1 MNKSH
6 NKMKRYW
13 AILLLMMA
21 GFTSFAQVSFYIDAP
36 RVVEVDESFRVVFI
50 SNADPSSFDPPAMS
64 GFDILAGPTS
74 SRMSSTQI
82 INGKRS
88 ESFEVSYTYVL
99 QAKSPGKF
107 SIPAASIIV
116 DGKRYSSHPFSIEVV
131 KGSGESNKNQT
142 SATGTVGSNDVMLRL
157 SLSKTRVVKGEPLVA
172 TLKLYTK
179 VPVSGFE
186 DVKFPSF
193 NGFWSQEIETPQSIE
208 FVRENVNG
216 TIYNAAVLRRYMLI
230 PQQTGQ
236 IQIDPSEM
244 VCIVQVRAQSSSPRS
259 VFDDFFSDYQNIKK
273 RIIAPANRVTV
284 DALPAGAPASF
295 KGAVGEYKMDASF
308 TKDSLNANEALSLI
322 IKISGSGNINLVE
335 APVVVFPSEFEQ
347 YDTKTSDKSTRGGG
361 GSSGTKEFEYPLI
374 PRGPGDFKIAPVEFS
389 YYDIAKKRYVTLSSG
404 EMTVKVGRD
413 AGGNA
418 SYSGQALPAGVNKQ
432 AVKSL
437 GDDVRFIKTGASG
450 LTKGNYLFFGSILYI
465 IILLSVAILWFI
477 ARTILDKHIER
488 NRDVAGV
495 KNRRAEK
502 VARGRLKLAESL
514 LKQNIYSAFYE
525 ELYKALLGYASDK
538 FSLSQADL
546 SREKIKLALES
557 AAVEND
563 VSREFLELMDACEFA
578 RYSPNPG
585 GGEME
590 NNYNRAIKMITSL
603 ERRKNIKRAAKMKL
617 LLAAFA
623 LMSVSLLSASET
635 IGHKELWSLGNDH
648 YTKGEYQAALENY
661 SKIEE
666 MGYNSP
672 KLLFNLGNTYF
683 KLGENGRAILYFER
697 ALKLNPSDSDAER
710 NLALAREYTLDKI
723 ESVPEF
729 ILTTWIRRASFTMSS
744 NGWAW
749 ASIVFAAMFAL
760 LILFFRYATTSG
772 KRKLYFFSGFT
783 ALLLG
788 IASLLFAWSQ
798 KSNFTSQD
806 YAIVMRPV
814 SSVKSS
820 PDSSGK
826 TLFILHEGTKV
837 ELLERIGGWQRVE
850 LSDGRQGWI
859 ISVDIEII

>member
-1 MNKSH
+1 
-6 NKMKRYW
+6 MKRYW
-13 AILLLMMA
+13 AMLLFIIT

-36 RVVEVDESFRVVFI
+36 RVVELDETFRVVFI

-99 QAKSPGKF
+99 QAKSTGKY
-107 SIPAASIIV
+107 SIPSASIIV
-116 DGKRYSSHPFSIEVV
+116 DGKRYSSQPFSIEVV
-131 KGSGESNKNQT
+131 KGSGDGSKS
-142 SATGTVGSNDVMLRL
+142 SAAASSSGIGSNDVMLRL

-172 TLKLYTK
+172 TLKLYSK
-179 VPVSGFE
+179 APVVGFE

-193 NGFWSQEIETPQSIE
+193 NGFWSQEIETPQNIE

-216 TIYNAAVLRRYMLI
+216 SIYSAAVLRRYILI

-244 VCIVQVRAQSSSPRS
+244 VCIVQTKAQSSGARS
-259 VFDDFFSDYQNIKK
+259 MFDDFFSDYQNIKK
-273 RIIAPANRVTV
+273 RIVAPANRVMV
-284 DALPAGAPASF
+284 EALPGGAPASF
-295 KGAVGEYKMDASF
+295 KGAVGEYKMEAAFS
-308 TKDSLNANEALSLI
+308 KDSLNANEALSLI
-322 IKISGSGNINLVE
+322 VKISGSGNINLVE
-335 APVVVFPSEFEQ
+335 APAVVFPSDFEQ
-347 YDTKTSDKSTRGGG
+347 YDTKTTDRSTRGGS
-361 GSSGTKEFEYPLI
+361 GSSGTKEFEFPLI
-374 PRGPGDFKIAPVEFS
+374 PRGPGEFKIAPVEFS

-404 EMTVKVGRD
+404 ELTVKVGRD

-418 SYSGQALPAGVNKQ
+418 SYSGQALPLGVNKQ

-450 LTKGNYLFFGSILYI
+450 LTKGNLLFFGSPLYI
-465 IILLSVAILWFI
+465 LIIISILLLWFI
-477 ARTILDKHIER
+477 IRRILDKHIER

-495 KNRRAEK
+495 RNRKAEK

-538 FSLSQADL
+538 FSLSPADL
-546 SREKIKLALES
+546 SREKIKDALEKS
-557 AAVEND
+557 AVEEH
-563 VSREFLELMDACEFA
+563 VTKEFLELMDACEFA

-590 NNYNRAIKMITSL
+590 NNFNRAVRMITSL
-603 ERRKNIKRAAKMKL
+603 ERRKSGNRRVSIKFL
-617 LLAAFA
+617 LTAFA
-623 LMSVSLLSASET
+623 LMSAGIIFAAGT
-635 IGHKELWSLGNDH
+635 PGHKELWNTANDH
-648 YTKGEYQAALENY
+648 YTKGEYQVALESY
-661 SKIEE
+661 TKIEE
-666 MGYNSP
+666 MGFNSP
-672 KLLFNLGNTYF
+672 KLMYNLGNTYF
-683 KLGENGRAILYFER
+683 KLGENGKAILYFER
-697 ALKLNPSDSDAER
+697 ALKLDPSDSDAER

-723 ESVPEF
+723 ESVPDF
-729 ILTTWIRRASFTMSS
+729 ILTTWLKKINFSMSS
-744 NGWAW
+744 NGWAL
-749 ASIVFAAMFAL
+749 ASIIFAFAFAIL
-760 LILFFRYATTSG
+760 MLFFRYAATSG
-772 KRKLYFFSGFT
+772 RRKLYFFTGL
-783 ALLLG
+783 AVLLLG
-788 IASLLFAWSQ
+788 ITSILFAWSQ
-798 KSNFTSQD
+798 KSNFTSKD
-806 YAIVMRPV
+806 FAIVMRPV

-820 PDSSGK
+820 PDTSGK

-859 ISVDIEII
+859 LSVDIETI